1 MPLVPLPRMVRVHQT
16 FESVRIDD
24 IRAATL
30 RELERLDL
38 GRKVKPGETVAITVG
53 SRGIA
58 NIATITKGIVDHIK
72 TLGGVPFVVPAMGSH
87 GGATAEGQRDLI
99 AGYGVTAEAM
109 GCEVRSSM
117 DTVVVDTTPQGIP
130 VHFDRNASEADHVL
144 VAGRVKPHT
153 GFVGEIESGLH
164 KMMLIGLGKH
174 RGACIYHKAIKDFS
188 FGEIIH
194 AVAEVVLRKCRV
206 LAGLAI
212 IENASDETA
221 LIEAV
226 APTDF
231 FERERALLKQA
242 RAWLP
247 RLPVAD
253 VDLLIVDEIGKNIS
267 GTGMDTNVV
276 GRKYN
281 DHAATELDDARCRR
295 IYIRSLTEATHGNAC
310 GLGLAEFTNRRTVEQ
325 VDHAYTKVNCITAGH
340 PTAGMIPLV
349 YETDQEAISDAL
361 QTIGLTAP
369 ENARV
374 VHIQNTLQLHDVYV
388 SEACLAEVRTA
399 SHIHVEGEPAAMAFD
414 GEANLRSVREQC
426 GAAH

>member
-1 MPLVPLPRMVRVHQT
+1 MVRVHQT

-38 GRKVKPGETVAITVG
+38 GRKVKRGETVAITVG

-72 TLGGVPFVVPAMGSH
+72 TLGGVPFIVPAMGSH

-130 VHFDRNASEADHVL
+130 VHFDRNASEADHVI

-369 ENARV
+369 EDARV

-388 SEACLAEVRTA
+388 SEACLPEVRKA
-399 SHIHVEGEPAAMAFD
+399 SHIHVEGESAPMSFAAD
-414 GEANLRSVREQC
+414 ANLRSVREQC
-426 GAAH
+426 GGTESQP